1 MARKPPRSKR
11 YSVEF
16 KANAVRL
23 ANESEKPIAEVARDL
38 GVPYQT
44 LYQWVSNAGN
54 AERRA
59 SVNSSTRG
67 GAPESAEEEARRLR
81 RELEEVKRER
91 DFLKKAAA
99 FFAQVNK

>member
-1 MARKPPRSKR
+1 MARKQKR
-11 YSVEF
+11 YSAEF
-16 KANAVRL
+16 KENAVRL
-23 ANESEKPIAEVARDL
+23 ANESDKPISDVARDL

-44 LYQWVSNAGN
+44 LYQWVSRAARRKAPPASGRSTPNG
-54 AERRA
+54 AET
-59 SVNSSTRG
+59 SDD
-67 GAPESAEEEARRLR
+67 EARRLR